1 MRYRDAGFY
10 EQNGCRVLYGRSAV
24 RLDAAAKTVELDD
37 GTILPYD
44 SICVAAG
51 SSPFLPPLEGLETV
65 EKAFTFMTL
74 DDALALEAAVKDDSR
89 VLIVGAGLIGSNAP
103 RDFITAP
110 PPSPSAIWPAGCC
123 PACWTTNAPRGCSG
137 IWRRT
142 ASASCLA
149 TVCAVWTAKRRI

>member
-10 EQNGCRVLYGRSAV
+10 EQNGCRVLYGKSAV

-74 DDALALEAAVKDDSR
+74 DDALALGGGGEGRFPRADCGR
-89 VLIVGAGLIGSNAP
+89 GADRSQM
-103 RDFITAP
+103 R
-110 PPSPSAIWPAGCC
+110 
-123 PACWTTNAPRGCSG
+123 RG
-137 IWRRT
+137 
-142 ASASCLA
+142 AL
-149 TVCAVWTAKRRI
+149 